1 MVAKPYLPKCLAI
14 FVAVLRNFVPVA
26 LDIVLRNTKIQDPSR
41 FELLLTGQI
50 GPPPRGWWPGIAK
63 ERSPD
68 MPTVRLFLS
77 AVPKRCACFGFA
89 LVGVL
94 IRSFV
99 FFPLSSI
106 VYICLDLPPHSL
118 PLLLSQV
125 LPWDEAVAISLS
137 LILSVTILSHLT
149 YISIMLYLEYEYC
162 VRRLEAF
169 TALSHPRR
177 ALASGVPFLNLQIW
191 ENVVSWLNIRT
202 YLGNVYHQD
211 SRHIFELTVSFI
223 SAIDILLIIF
233 LAISLVQRAG
243 NFAFLTPVN
252 FQIALDIVILTSGG
266 VLFMM
271 NGVRVRFS
279 GGVCLCSLLACCR
292 YYKLRS

>member
-1 MVAKPYLPKCLAI
+1 M
-14 FVAVLRNFVPVA
+14 
-26 LDIVLRNTKIQDPSR
+26 
-41 FELLLTGQI
+41 
-50 GPPPRGWWPGIAK
+50 
-63 ERSPD
+63 
-68 MPTVRLFLS
+68 
-77 AVPKRCACFGFA
+77 
-89 LVGVL
+89 
-94 IRSFV
+94 
-99 FFPLSSI
+99 
-106 VYICLDLPPHSL
+106 
-118 PLLLSQV
+118 

-137 LILSVTILSHLT
+137 LILSVAILSHLT

-211 SRHIFELTVSFI
+211 SQHIFELTVSFI

-233 LAISLVQRAG
+233 LVVSLVQRTG
-243 NFAFLTPVN
+243 HFAFLTPDNV
-252 FQIALDIVILTSGG
+252 QIALDVVILTSGG

-271 NGVRVRFS
+271 NGVRVRFLYF
-279 GGVCLCSLLACCR
+279 VYDER
-292 YYKLRS
+292 

>member
-1 MVAKPYLPKCLAI
+1 MC
-14 FVAVLRNFVPVA
+14 
-26 LDIVLRNTKIQDPSR
+26 
-41 FELLLTGQI
+41 
-50 GPPPRGWWPGIAK
+50 PRTNASMH
-63 ERSPD
+63 R
-68 MPTVRLFLS
+68 RY
-77 AVPKRCACFGFA
+77 ACFGF
-89 LVGVL
+89 LFVGVL
-94 IRSFV
+94 IRSFGISPSV
-99 FFPLSSI
+99 VYRLSLSPSPS
-106 VYICLDLPPHSL
+106 PPPSF

-292 YYKLRS
+292 CYNLRS